1 LAGCDLLHS
10 LKPAFSITYRGNGAT
25 SGSVPVDSN
34 KYCRE
39 HPVRV
44 LGNTG
49 ILAKT
54 GFGFAGW
61 NTEADGS
68 GSAKRPGSTFEMG
81 SADLVLYAQWVSCT
95 VKFEAN
101 GGSETAPQTGEIAA
115 FPVSTKSG
123 FALEGWYTDPGFAR
137 SSKVSFPYL
146 PLSDSTLYA
155 KWIVATQDL
164 DYTAVSDGYEV
175 SKGRANVAGAVTIPA
190 FWLGKPIT
198 AIGMNAFKDCAA
210 MTALRI
216 PSSVKSILDAALRS
230 CTALRE
236 ISLPEGLES
245 IGNEAFYACTSLS
258 ALTIPSG
265 VNSIGYSAFEKCS
278 GLMDLTIP
286 SGLTLIR
293 DRTFYDCRALMSLSL
308 PESAISIGVGVFVN
322 CNNLKSLRIP
332 GSITSIERNTFYA
345 CWNLTTL
352 TIPSGVTSIGDGAF
366 QNCSGLTRLTI
377 PGKVASIGARAFD
390 NCDSLTELELP
401 QGVVSLGDY
410 AFQNCDRLKTFTSFS
425 LSPPLAGL
433 SLFASCP
440 ALARIKVPSA
450 SLSAYKTAPGWSS
463 YASCM
468 VSTGVFSL
476 EYNANFA
483 SGGSVPVD
491 PNHYKEGDAVTV
503 QGNTASLVRT
513 DCSFGGWNT
522 MPDGTGANY
531 AAGDTVFVE
540 AKDIVLFARWNRN
553 STWFHIV
560 NSWGVGGGWEHV
572 PDGKYWFTAEAMKN
586 AQVYAFVLEN
596 IDDYEPRFVA
606 RFAIS
611 HPNRGQCLVGMSVGD
626 PSAPVAQRRILPF
639 SPFQGAGSLPLYAA
653 DTISVDVTEWASMLA
668 THDLYLSFRIGVTG
682 TPGSLESFVLE
693 EYSGYNSA
701 PVRTLRAEATLPV
714 SVTDASTTL
723 NVRIPSSGILSDMS
737 RSQERAGIVASRFPT
752 RSFSSREVADM
763 KSRIGVRS
771 TSRNYN
777 QIILGHGT
785 GLAPPSE
792 EEWGQIALQ
801 GKTIDTSGMTL
812 SRSESPSQRDLSLDA
827 AFPPIG
833 NQGSLGSCAPF
844 SLAYYVKS
852 YQEAR
857 ERGWDLSDSGWTGVW
872 PGYPARN
879 LGKIMS
885 PKFVYNLINGGKDA
899 GAYYTETVYILNN
912 FGCATWE
919 KFPYG
924 TDYLTWPDTA
934 SWKESPL
941 YRGKYPVGNYYF
953 SISTD
958 ADIEALCGLVD
969 AGIPVTLS
977 VDANKFQYLTGDDV
991 WDSSTYVN
999 PSTNH
1004 ANTLVGYRR

>member
-1 LAGCDLLHS
+1 
-10 LKPAFSITYRGNGAT
+10 
-25 SGSVPVDSN
+25 
-34 KYCRE
+34 
-39 HPVRV
+39 
-44 LGNTG
+44 
-49 ILAKT
+49 
-54 GFGFAGW
+54 
-61 NTEADGS
+61 
-68 GSAKRPGSTFEMG
+68 
-81 SADLVLYAQWVSCT
+81 
-95 VKFEAN
+95 
-101 GGSETAPQTGEIAA
+101 
-115 FPVSTKSG
+115 
-123 FALEGWYTDPGFAR
+123 
-137 SSKVSFPYL
+137 
-146 PLSDSTLYA
+146 
-155 KWIVATQDL
+155 
-164 DYTAVSDGYEV
+164 
-175 SKGRANVAGAVTIPA
+175 
-190 FWLGKPIT
+190 
-198 AIGMNAFKDCAA
+198 
-210 MTALRI
+210 
-216 PSSVKSILDAALRS
+216 
-230 CTALRE
+230 
-236 ISLPEGLES
+236 
-245 IGNEAFYACTSLS
+245 
-258 ALTIPSG
+258 
-265 VNSIGYSAFEKCS
+265 
-278 GLMDLTIP
+278 
-286 SGLTLIR
+286 
-293 DRTFYDCRALMSLSL
+293 MSLSL

-463 YASCM
+463 YASSM

-491 PNHYKEGDAVTV
+491 PNRYKEGDAVTV

-522 MPDGTGANY
+522 IPDGTGANY

-540 AKDIVLFARWNRN
+540 AKDIVLYARWNRN

-596 IDDYEPRFVA
+596 IDDYEPRYVA

-611 HPNRGQCLVGMSVGD
+611 HPNRSQCLVGMSVGD

-653 DTISVDVTEWASMLA
+653 DTISVDVTEWVSLLA

-812 SRSESPSQRDLSLDA
+812 SRSESPFAARSLSRCRLPADRKSGEPRIMRAFLPRLLRQELPGGARTRLGSLRFRLDRSLARLSREESRQDHESQIRVQPHQWRQGRRSLLYRNGLHYEQFRLRDLGEIPVRYGLSHM
-827 AFPPIG
+827 
-833 NQGSLGSCAPF
+833 
-844 SLAYYVKS
+844 
-852 YQEAR
+852 AR
-857 ERGWDLSDSGWTGVW
+857 YRILEGV
-872 PGYPARN
+872 AT
-879 LGKIMS
+879 LQGKISGRELLLLDQHRRRHRNALRIGGRGDSRDAIGRREQIPIPDRRRRMG
-885 PKFVYNLINGGKDA
+885 FVDLRESQHESREYA
-899 GAYYTETVYILNN
+899 GRIQTM
-912 FGCATWE
+912 
-919 KFPYG
+919 
-924 TDYLTWPDTA
+924 
-934 SWKESPL
+934 
-941 YRGKYPVGNYYF
+941 RGRPEPRDK
-953 SISTD
+953 
-958 ADIEALCGLVD
+958 
-969 AGIPVTLS
+969 S
-977 VDANKFQYLTGDDV
+977 VL
-991 WDSSTYVN
+991 DS
-999 PSTNH
+999 H
-1004 ANTLVGYRR
+1004 HDG